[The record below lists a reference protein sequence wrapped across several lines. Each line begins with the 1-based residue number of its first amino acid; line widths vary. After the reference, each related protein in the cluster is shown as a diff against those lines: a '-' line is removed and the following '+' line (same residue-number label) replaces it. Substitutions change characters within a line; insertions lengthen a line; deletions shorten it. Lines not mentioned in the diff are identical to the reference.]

1 MTPGAL
7 GFLLVSWGVV
17 LGVAGWAF
25 GRILRSPRGRAD
37 GGTVPPSPH

>member
-25 GRILRSPRGRAD
+25 GRILRSPRGR
-37 GGTVPPSPH
+37 GGTGEAPPPTH